1 MGILSS
7 PTLQNLLTDVRIQ
20 INSPDPLNSFWGDS
34 ELTGYLNDAVRRYFT
49 EAVQN
54 NEGYFTV
61 TTTLNITSGVETV
74 ALPTDCFE
82 VKNLWKVITNGFVS
96 LQYNN
101 SLQTGYSTQGGN
113 SGDNYFP
120 YYYFQGNN
128 LVLRP
133 TPTGSQT
140 GALQLE
146 YTQFPTTMV
155 YGGDTLTN
163 QVSPI
168 FKELII
174 MYAVYR
180 AKLRESM
187 VNGGSM
193 HTIPASQVEALYNQ
207 FKASIVKRSKNPT
220 FVSMFNPENEGF

>member
-7 PTLQNLLTDVRIQ
+7 PTLQTLLEEVRIQ
-20 INSPDPLNSFWGDS
+20 LNSPDPLNSFWADP
-34 ELTGYLNDAVRRYFT
+34 EITGYLNDGVRRYFT
-49 EAVQN
+49 EAVRN

-74 ALPTDCFE
+74 ALPSDFFE
-82 VKNLWKVITNGFVS
+82 AKNVWKKITNGYVS

-101 SLQTGYSTQGGN
+101 TLQSGYTTQGGN

-133 TPTGSQT
+133 TPTSSET
-140 GALQLE
+140 GGLQVE
-146 YTQFPTTMV
+146 YTQFPTTMI

-174 MYAVYR
+174 MYAVYK

-193 HTIPASQVEALYNQ
+193 HTIPASQVESLYND
-207 FKASIVKRSKNPT
+207 FKTSITKRSKNPT
-220 FVSMFNPENEGF
+220 YVSMFNPENEGF